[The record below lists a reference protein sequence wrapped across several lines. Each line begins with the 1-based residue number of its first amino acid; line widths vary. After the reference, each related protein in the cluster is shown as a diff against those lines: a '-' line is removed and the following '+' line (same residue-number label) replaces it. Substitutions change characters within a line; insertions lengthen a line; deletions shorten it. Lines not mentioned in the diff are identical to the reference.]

1 LNIVYPNNKINS
13 KRKEI
18 KIENMNKK
26 ILIIEDEHDMVEG
39 LKFNLEARNY
49 IVITSYD
56 GETGYQKA
64 LAEKPDLVILDLM
77 LPKLNGYEVCK
88 LLKKEIPDLPIIML
102 TAKSQ
107 EAEIVIGLELGADD
121 YITKPFSVLE
131 LMARIS
137 ALFRRVKSNSG
148 TEEVH
153 RFGDL
158 EINFKKYY
166 ARKKGKSLKLSP
178 REYELLRCFIER
190 QGEIISREELLK
202 QIWGYDSYPDTRTV
216 DAHIAKLR
224 RKIEDKPVD
233 PKLIVTVHGIGY
245 KFL

>member
-1 LNIVYPNNKINS
+1 
-13 KRKEI
+13 
-18 KIENMNKK
+18 MNK

-56 GETGYQKA
+56 GETGCKKA
-64 LAEKPDLVILDLM
+64 LAEKPDLVLLDLM

-88 LLKKEIPDLPIIML
+88 VLKKEIPGLPIIML

-107 EAEIVIGLELGADD
+107 EAEIVTGLELGADD

-131 LMARIS
+131 LMARIN
-137 ALFRRVKSNSG
+137 ALFRRMVSG
-148 TEEVH
+148 TGPQEEY

-158 EINFKKYY
+158 EVNIKKYT
-166 ARKKGKSLKLSP
+166 AKKKGRSIKLSP
-178 REYELLRCFIER
+178 REYEILRFFTER
-190 QGEIISREELLK
+190 QGEIVTREDLLK

-224 RKIEDKPVD
+224 HKIEENHEE
-233 PKLIVTVHGIGY
+233 PKLIVTVHGMGY
-245 KFL
+245 KLL

>member
-1 LNIVYPNNKINS
+1 MKT
-13 KRKEI
+13 
-18 KIENMNKK
+18 
-26 ILIIEDEHDMVEG
+26 ILIIEDEKDMVTG
-39 LKFNLEARNY
+39 LKFNLEARDYN
-49 IVITSYD
+49 VVAAYD
-56 GETGYQKA
+56 GEKGCHMA

-88 LLKKEIPDLPIIML
+88 ILKKEIPDLPIIML

-107 EAEIVIGLELGADD
+107 EAEIVTGLELGADD

-131 LMARIS
+131 LLARIS
-137 ALFRRVKSNSG
+137 AVFRRVKSDWG
-148 TEEVH
+148 TGDMH
-153 RFGDL
+153 LFGDL
-158 EINFKKYY
+158 EINFKKYF
-166 ARKKGKSLKLSP
+166 ARKKGKSIKLTP

-224 RKIEDKPVD
+224 HKIEDNPEE
-233 PKLIVTVHGIGY
+233 PKLIITVHGIGY

>member
-1 LNIVYPNNKINS
+1 
-13 KRKEI
+13 
-18 KIENMNKK
+18 MKK
-26 ILIIEDEHDMVEG
+26 ILIVEDEKDMVTG
-39 LKFNLEARNY
+39 LKFNLEARDYN
-49 IVITSYD
+49 VIAAYD
-56 GETGYQKA
+56 GETGYQMA
-64 LAEKPDLVILDLM
+64 LKEKPDLVILDIM
-77 LPKLNGYEVCK
+77 LSKLNGYEVCK

-107 EAEIVIGLELGADD
+107 EAEIVTGLELGADD

-131 LMARIS
+131 LLARIK
-137 ALFRRVKSNSG
+137 ALFRRVASG
-148 TEEVH
+148 SEMPEVH

-166 ARKKGKSLKLSP
+166 ARKKGRSLKLSP

-190 QGEIISREELLK
+190 QGEIISRTELLK
-202 QIWGYDSYPDTRTV
+202 QIWGYDSFPDTRTV

-224 RKIEDKPVD
+224 RKIEDKPEE
-233 PKLIVTVHGIGY
+233 PKLIITVHGMGY